1 MIDYILAK
9 TKSKSLTYAG
19 HSQGTT
25 AFWVLASTKPQY
37 NKKIDAMFA
46 LAPIAYVANVKSPLF
61 RALLPF
67 DSLITVSIIIK

>member
-1 MIDYILAK
+1 MLDIVKGQLHF
-9 TKSKSLTYAG
+9 G
-19 HSQGTT
+19 CWHQQNHSII
-25 AFWVLASTKPQY
+25 
-37 NKKIDAMFA
+37 KKIDAMFA